1 MTNILLGLICL
12 LFSQVINFTEVD
24 ALPSK
29 NIEQF
34 LINREKA
41 WPNWNLT
48 KLKLSNIN
56 YDLIYPEWFEGNWI
70 VKSEDLN
77 NNLQEPIIYRVNFL
91 KNEMGNIVGNR
102 TKNSESIGKEI
113 FGEQLQKVKI
123 DPKSFNNQIIY
134 LKDNEYIDSRVT
146 GRNQIFD
153 NDLFFADE
161 VFIQTNHKN
170 GISRINQVEIM
181 SKFYKCN
188 SEANTNNEINDDIC
202 GFQYVATYGSK
213 VGELNTK
220 AITTNQYRLT
230 FKSSEI

>member
-1 MTNILLGLICL
+1 MF
-12 LFSQVINFTEVD
+12 FSQVINFTEVH

-34 LINREKA
+34 LINREKT

-48 KLKLSNIN
+48 KLKSSNIN
-56 YDLIYPEWFEGNWI
+56 LDLIYPDWFEGNWI

-77 NNLQEPIIYRVNFL
+77 NKLEEPIIYKVNFL
-91 KNEMGNIVGNR
+91 KNEMGRVVGNR
-102 TKNSESIGKEI
+102 SKNSESIGKEI
-113 FGEQLQKVKI
+113 FGEQLKQIKV

-134 LKDNEYIDSRVT
+134 LKDNEYIDSRVI
-146 GRNQIFD
+146 GRNQILD
-153 NDLFFADE
+153 NDLFFSDE
-161 VFIQTNHKN
+161 FFIQTNHKN

-188 SEANTNNEINDDIC
+188 SEDFNDNESNDDIC

-213 VGELNTK
+213 VGEINIK
-220 AITTNQYRLT
+220 AITTNKYRLT
-230 FKSSEI
+230 FRSTEI

>member
-1 MTNILLGLICL
+1 MINFFLGLICL
-12 LFSQVINFTEVD
+12 FFSQVINFTEVH
-24 ALPSK
+24 ALSSK

-34 LINREKA
+34 LNNREKE

-48 KLKLSNIN
+48 KLKNSNIN
-56 YDLIYPEWFEGNWI
+56 KDLIYPDWFEGNWI

-77 NNLQEPIIYRVNFL
+77 NNLQEPIIYKVNFFE
-91 KNEMGNIVGNR
+91 NEMGSIVGNR
-102 TKNSESIGKEI
+102 SKNSESIGREI
-113 FGEQLQKVKI
+113 FGDQLQRVKI

-146 GRNQIFD
+146 GRSQILD
-153 NDLFFADE
+153 NDLFFSDE
-161 VFIQTNHKN
+161 FFIQTTHKN

-188 SEANTNNEINDDIC
+188 PEGEIGSERNDDIC
-202 GFQYVATYGSK
+202 GLQYMATYGSR
-213 VGELNTK
+213 VGELNIK

>member
-1 MTNILLGLICL
+1 MINFFLGLICL
-12 LFSQVINFTEVD
+12 FFSQVINFTEVH

-34 LINREKA
+34 LINREKT

-48 KLKLSNIN
+48 KLKASNIN
-56 YDLIYPEWFEGNWI
+56 QDLIYPEWFEGNWI

-77 NNLQEPIIYRVNFL
+77 NNLQEPIIYKVNFL
-91 KNEMGNIVGNR
+91 KNEMGKIVGNR
-102 TKNSESIGKEI
+102 SKNSESIGKEI
-113 FGEQLQKVKI
+113 FGDQLQKVKI
-123 DPKSFNNQIIY
+123 DPKSFNNQVIY

-153 NDLFFADE
+153 NDLFFSDE
-161 VFIQTNHKN
+161 FFIQTNHKN
-170 GISRINQVEIM
+170 GVSRINQVEIM

-188 SEANTNNEINDDIC
+188 SEDNIGNKINDDIC
-202 GFQYVATYGSK
+202 GFQYVATYGSR
-213 VGELNTK
+213 VGEPNIK
-220 AITTNQYRLT
+220 AITTNKYRLT

>member
-1 MTNILLGLICL
+1 MINFFLGLICL
-12 LFSQVINFTEVD
+12 FFSQVINFTQVN

-34 LINREKA
+34 LINREKT

-48 KLKLSNIN
+48 KLKSSNIN
-56 YDLIYPEWFEGNWI
+56 QDLIYPDWFEGNWI

-77 NNLQEPIIYRVNFL
+77 NSQEPIIYKVNFL

-102 TKNSESIGKEI
+102 SENSESIGKEI
-113 FGEQLQKVKI
+113 FGDQLQKVKI
-123 DPKSFNNQIIY
+123 DPKSINNQIIY

-146 GRNQIFD
+146 GRNQILD
-153 NDLFFADE
+153 NKLFFSDE
-161 VFIQTNHKN
+161 FFIQTNHKN

-188 SEANTNNEINDDIC
+188 FESNTDNENTEIC
-202 GFQYVATYGSK
+202 GYQYVATYGSR
-213 VGELNTK
+213 VGEPNLK
-220 AITTNQYRLT
+220 AISTNKYRLT
-230 FKSSEI
+230 FKATEL

>member
-1 MTNILLGLICL
+1 MF
-12 LFSQVINFTEVD
+12 FSQVINFTEVY
-24 ALPSK
+24 ALPVK

-34 LINREKA
+34 LINREKT

-48 KLKLSNIN
+48 KLKSSNIN
-56 YDLIYPEWFEGNWI
+56 QDLIYPEWFEGNWI

-77 NNLQEPIIYRVNFL
+77 NNLQEPIIYEVNFF
-91 KNEMGNIVGNR
+91 KNEKGSIVGNR
-102 TKNSESIGKEI
+102 SKNSESLGKEI
-113 FGEQLQKVKI
+113 FGDKIQKIKI
-123 DPKSFNNQIIY
+123 DPNSFNNQIIY
-134 LKDNEYIDSRVT
+134 LKDNEYIDSRVI
-146 GRNQIFD
+146 GRNQIMED
-153 NDLFFADE
+153 DLFFSDE
-161 VFIQTNHKN
+161 FFIQTNHKN
-170 GISRINQVEIM
+170 GIARINQVEIM

-188 SEANTNNEINDDIC
+188 SETNTNNEINDDIC

>member
-1 MTNILLGLICL
+1 MF
-12 LFSQVINFTEVD
+12 FSQVINFTEVH
-24 ALPSK
+24 ALPIK

-34 LINREKA
+34 LINREKT

-48 KLKLSNIN
+48 KLKSSNIN
-56 YDLIYPEWFEGNWI
+56 QDLIYPKWFEGNWI
-70 VKSEDLN
+70 VESEDLN
-77 NNLQEPIIYRVNFL
+77 DNLQEPIIYRVNFL

-113 FGEQLQKVKI
+113 FGDQLQKVKI
-123 DPKSFNNQIIY
+123 DPKSFNNQVIY

-153 NDLFFADE
+153 NDLFFSDE
-161 VFIQTNHKN
+161 FFIQTNHKN
-170 GISRINQVEIM
+170 GVSRINQVEIM

-188 SEANTNNEINDDIC
+188 SEDNIGNKINDDIC
-202 GFQYVATYGSK
+202 GFQYVATYGSR
-213 VGELNTK
+213 VGEPNIK
-220 AITTNQYRLT
+220 AITTNKYRLT

>member
-1 MTNILLGLICL
+1 MF
-12 LFSQVINFTEVD
+12 FSQAINFTEVH

-34 LINREKA
+34 LINREKI

-48 KLKLSNIN
+48 KLKSSNIN
-56 YDLIYPEWFEGNWI
+56 QDLIYPEWFEGDWI

-77 NNLQEPIIYRVNFL
+77 NMQETIIYKVNFL

-102 TKNSESIGKEI
+102 SKNSESIGKEI
-113 FGEQLQKVKI
+113 FGDQLQKVKI
-123 DPKSFNNQIIY
+123 DPKSFNNQVIY
-134 LKDNEYIDSRVT
+134 LKDSEYIDSRVT

-153 NDLFFADE
+153 SDLFFSDE
-161 VFIQTNHKN
+161 FFIQKNHKN
-170 GISRINQVEIM
+170 GISRINQVEVM

-188 SEANTNNEINDDIC
+188 SEGNTGNKRSYDIC
-202 GFQYVATYGSK
+202 GFQYVATYGSR
-213 VGELNTK
+213 VGEPNIK

-230 FKSSEI
+230 FKYSEI

>member
-1 MTNILLGLICL
+1 MIKFFLGLICL
-12 LFSQVINFTEVD
+12 VFSQVIYFTVVN
-24 ALPSK
+24 ALSNE

-34 LINREKA
+34 LINREES

-48 KLKLSNIN
+48 KLKSSNIN
-56 YDLIYPEWFEGNWI
+56 QDLIYPDWFEGNWI

-77 NNLQEPIIYRVNFL
+77 NNLQEPIIYKVNFF
-91 KNEMGNIVGNR
+91 KNEFGEIVGNR
-102 TKNSESIGKEI
+102 SRNSESIGKEI

-134 LKDNEYIDSRVT
+134 LQDNEYIDSRVT
-146 GRNQIFD
+146 GRNQILD
-153 NDLFFADE
+153 NDLFFSDE
-161 VFIQTNHKN
+161 FFIQTNYKN

-188 SEANTNNEINDDIC
+188 TEANNVIEGNNDIC

-213 VGELNTK
+213 VGELN
-220 AITTNQYRLT
+220 IRSVTTNRYRLT
-230 FKSSEI
+230 FKSIDI

>member
-1 MTNILLGLICL
+1 MICL
-12 LFSQVINFTEVD
+12 VFSQVINFTEVH
-24 ALPSK
+24 ALSSR

-34 LINREKA
+34 LINREKI

-48 KLKLSNIN
+48 KLKSSNIN
-56 YDLIYPEWFEGNWI
+56 KDLIYPDWFEGNWI

-77 NNLQEPIIYRVNFL
+77 NNLQEPIIYEVNFF
-91 KNEMGNIVGNR
+91 KNEKGSIVGNR
-102 TKNSESIGKEI
+102 SKNSESLGKEI
-113 FGEQLQKVKI
+113 FGDQIQKIKI
-123 DPKSFNNQIIY
+123 DPNSFNNQIIY
-134 LKDNEYIDSRVT
+134 LKDNEYIDSRVI
-146 GRNQIFD
+146 GRNQIMED
-153 NDLFFADE
+153 DLFFSDE
-161 VFIQTNHKN
+161 FFIQTNHKE

>member
-1 MTNILLGLICL
+1 MF
-12 LFSQVINFTEVD
+12 FSQVINFTEVY
-24 ALPSK
+24 ALPVK

-34 LINREKA
+34 LINREKT

-48 KLKLSNIN
+48 KLKSSNIN
-56 YDLIYPEWFEGNWI
+56 QDLIYPEWFEGNWI

-77 NNLQEPIIYRVNFL
+77 NNLQEPIIYKVNFF
-91 KNEMGNIVGNR
+91 KNEMGRIVGNR
-102 TKNSESIGKEI
+102 SKNSESIGKEI
-113 FGEQLQKVKI
+113 FGDQLEKVKI

-146 GRNQIFD
+146 GRNQILD

-161 VFIQTNHKN
+161 FFIQTNHKN
-170 GISRINQVEIM
+170 GVARINQVEII

-188 SEANTNNEINDDIC
+188 MDSSTGNQSNNDIC
-202 GFQYVATYGSK
+202 GFQYVATYGSR
-213 VGELNTK
+213 VGELNIK

-230 FKSSEI
+230 FQSTEI

>member
-1 MTNILLGLICL
+1 MVNFFLGLICL
-12 LFSQVINFTEVD
+12 FLFQVINFTEVH

-34 LINREKA
+34 LINREKT

-48 KLKLSNIN
+48 KLKSSNLN
-56 YDLIYPEWFEGNWI
+56 QDLIYPEWFEGNWI

-77 NNLQEPIIYRVNFL
+77 NNLQEPIIYKVNFL
-91 KNEMGNIVGNR
+91 KNEMGHIVGNR
-102 TKNSESIGKEI
+102 SKNSESIGKEI
-113 FGEQLQKVKI
+113 FGDQLQKVKI
-123 DPKSFNNQIIY
+123 DPKSFNNQVIY

-153 NDLFFADE
+153 SDLFFSDE
-161 VFIQTNHKN
+161 FFIQTYHKN

-181 SKFYKCN
+181 SKFYKCD
-188 SEANTNNEINDDIC
+188 SEDSTGNKVNNDIC
-202 GFQYVATYGSK
+202 GSQYVATYGSR
-213 VGELNTK
+213 VGETNIK

>member
-1 MTNILLGLICL
+1 
-12 LFSQVINFTEVD
+12 
-24 ALPSK
+24 
-29 NIEQF
+29 
-34 LINREKA
+34 
-41 WPNWNLT
+41 
-48 KLKLSNIN
+48 
-56 YDLIYPEWFEGNWI
+56 
-70 VKSEDLN
+70 
-77 NNLQEPIIYRVNFL
+77 
-91 KNEMGNIVGNR
+91 MGNIVGNR

-161 VFIQTNHKN
+161 FFIQTNHKN

-213 VGELNTK
+213 VGEPNTK